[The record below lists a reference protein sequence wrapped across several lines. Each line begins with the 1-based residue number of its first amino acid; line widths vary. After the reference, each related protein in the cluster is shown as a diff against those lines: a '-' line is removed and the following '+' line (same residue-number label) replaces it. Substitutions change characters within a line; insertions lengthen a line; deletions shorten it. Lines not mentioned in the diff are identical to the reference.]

1 MLRYEQ
7 ELEHKSPTSMT
18 KGSPASSS
26 SSLSSSSNNSN
37 VSKRNAPAA
46 PAKYRKA
53 YMIYGHGHDSPRTF
67 EVPPNCYIVAIA
79 ESGTTMP
86 GVQYM
91 NNIKTLCELHKQYPD
106 LLGNPTAYITQLR
119 HALRKKMGITQTII
133 IYGPGDLCHNFNYTL
148 AHYPSDGQA
157 GIKCINDP
165 DRNVCDL
172 IPIISR
178 FKDLVK
184 LEENDKR
191 IHSKLVKSYPVVREK
206 INQYIG
212 THVRDNERVSV
223 FPDNKPHFDKIHL
236 YICSQYLH
244 SEWPSL
250 IDIFNDIEFAIYR
263 IIKDEYEYENNYSI
277 DPDNDKPDK
286 RVYVRENYRHI
297 TNLDKRSYLMENF
310 GDIDV
315 GVINIY
321 SFENAY
327 VSEYLKHNDI
337 IIRIMNKIS
346 DRWTITQ
353 NSLCQLYPG
362 VYYNFVCR
370 GRHET
375 AYVDPP
381 ENEPYNDKL
390 FIARKLL
397 RPNVTHVKNARYSP
411 NTRQVLLNR
420 IAEAQKRK
428 RIQKLY
434 YESDL
439 YKEWRKKQNKELLR
453 NGSPGPGVLHKRIT
467 QRKETVRAYIR
478 RTERERN
485 SFPATNKQRT
495 RKIATRN
502 KRIAA
507 LQKELA
513 DLERT
518 EQQIRDNYEN
528 FINSNNI
535 HRWRAYG
542 APNGKYVKIHGKWV
556 PNTKKTRKMKHISP
570 RSYKMAEY

>member
-1 MLRYEQ
+1 MLRNVE
-7 ELEHKSPTSMT
+7 ELEHKSPTSLSNS
-18 KGSPASSS
+18 SPASSS
-26 SSLSSSSNNSN
+26 STLSSSYNSN
-37 VSKRNAPAA
+37 VSNLNAPAA
-46 PAKYRKA
+46 PAKYRRA

-67 EVPPNCYIVAIA
+67 KVPPNCYIVAIA

-91 NNIKTLCELHKQYPD
+91 DNIKTLCALHTRYPD

-119 HALRKKMGITQTII
+119 HALRKKTGKTQTIV
-133 IYGPGDLCHNFNYTL
+133 IYGPGDLCHNFSYTL
-148 AHYPSDGQA
+148 TNYPSDGQA
-157 GIKCINDP
+157 GIKCINEP
-165 DRNVCDL
+165 DRNVCDF
-172 IPIISR
+172 IPLMTR
-178 FKDLVK
+178 FKDQRRMQ
-184 LEENDKR
+184 ENQKR
-191 IHSKLVKSYPVVREK
+191 IDSKLVKSYPAVREQ
-206 INQYIG
+206 INQYIRTQG
-212 THVRDNERVSV
+212 RENGRGYVRD
-223 FPDNKPHFDKIHL
+223 FPDKEPHFDRIHL

-244 SEWPSL
+244 SEWPTL
-250 IDIFNDIEFAIYR
+250 TDIFNDIEFAIYR
-263 IIKDEYEYENNYSI
+263 IIKEEYQNNESS
-277 DPDNDKPDK
+277 DPDKDNS
-286 RVYVRENYRHI
+286 N
-297 TNLDKRSYLMENF
+297 KRSYLMENY

-315 GVINIY
+315 GVINTY
-321 SFENAY
+321 SFDNAY
-327 VSEYLKHNDI
+327 VSEYLKRDG
-337 IIRIMNKIS
+337 IMNMIMKKLN

-353 NSLCQLYPG
+353 KSLCQLYPSGG
-362 VYYNFVCR
+362 VYYNFLCR
-370 GRHET
+370 VRHET
-375 AYVDPP
+375 QYVDPP

-390 FIARKLL
+390 FKIGRNNDYIL
-397 RPNVTHVKNARYSP
+397 RSNVTHVKNARYSP

-434 YESDL
+434 YDSDL

-467 QRKETVRAYIR
+467 QRKKTLHISIR

-485 SFPATNKQRT
+485 SFPATNKQRD

-502 KRIAA
+502 KRITA

-542 APNGKYVKIHGKWV
+542 APNGKYIKIHGKWV

>member
-1 MLRYEQ
+1 MAATDPYQLNNVGA
-7 ELEHKSPTSMT
+7 HKPNDSPN
-18 KGSPASSS
+18 SSFDES
-26 SSLSSSSNNSN
+26 ISDL
-37 VSKRNAPAA
+37 NAIAA
-46 PAKYRKA
+46 LDKYRRA
-53 YMIYGHGHDSPRTF
+53 YMIYGHGDDRARTF
-67 EVPPNCYIVAIA
+67 KVPTNCYIVAIA

-91 NNIKTLCELHKQYPD
+91 DNIKTLCELHKKYPD

-119 HALRKKMGITQTII
+119 HALRKKTSKTQTIV

-148 AHYPSDGQA
+148 THYPSDGQA
-157 GIKCINDP
+157 GVKCINDP
-165 DRNVCDL
+165 DRNVCDF
-172 IPIISR
+172 IPLMTR
-178 FKDLVK
+178 FKDLGK
-184 LEENDKR
+184 IEENYKR
-191 IHSKLVKSYPVVREK
+191 IHNKLVKSYPAVREQ
-206 INQYIG
+206 INQFIR
-212 THVRDNERVSV
+212 TQVRDNERGYVSD
-223 FPDNKPHFDKIHL
+223 FPDNPHFDKIHL

-244 SEWPSL
+244 SKYPSL
-250 IDIFNDIEFAIYR
+250 IEIFNEIEFAIYS
-263 IIKDEYEYENNYSI
+263 IIKDEYENNDSL
-277 DPDNDKPDK
+277 DPDKNNP
-286 RVYVRENYRHI
+286 
-297 TNLDKRSYLMENF
+297 DKRSYLMENH
-310 GDIDV
+310 GDIVV
-315 GVINIY
+315 GVINTY
-321 SFENAY
+321 SFDNAY
-327 VSEYLKHNDI
+327 VSEYLKRDG
-337 IIRIMNKIS
+337 IMNMIMKKLN

-353 NSLCQLYPG
+353 NLLCQLYPG
-362 VYYNFVCR
+362 VYYNFLCR
-370 GRHET
+370 VRHET

-390 FIARKLL
+390 FTAQQLL

-434 YESDL
+434 YDSNL

-453 NGSPGPGVLHKRIT
+453 NDLPGPGILHKRIT

-485 SFPATNKQRT
+485 SFPATNKQRD

-502 KRIAA
+502 KRIAS

-542 APNGKYVKIHGKWV
+542 APNGKYIKIHGKWV

-570 RSYKMAEY
+570 RSYKIAEY